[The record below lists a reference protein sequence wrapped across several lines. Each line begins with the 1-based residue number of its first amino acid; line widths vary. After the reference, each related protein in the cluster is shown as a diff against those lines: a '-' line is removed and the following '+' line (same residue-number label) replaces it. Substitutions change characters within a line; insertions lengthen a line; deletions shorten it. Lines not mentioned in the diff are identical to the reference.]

1 MVLAGPGSGKTRVIT
16 RRIANMIEHG
26 IDPRRILAITFTNKA
41 ANEMAERVERLAPG
55 MRVWVSTF
63 HRFCARLLRERAEG
77 VGLQPNFS
85 IYDTGDQQQIV
96 RHALNELDLDA
107 VHFSPSRVL
116 HRISRAKND
125 LITAERFALE
135 HADAVGT
142 HWDAVVTKVY
152 PLYQKKMLEAN
163 AVDFDDLLLH
173 VVQLLTDHSE
183 LRELFGERFRY
194 ILVDEYQDTNA
205 AQYQIVAALAA
216 GHRNLCVT
224 GDPDQS
230 IYGWRGARIENI
242 LRFEKDFPNA
252 KIVRLEQNFR
262 SVKEILLVA
271 DSLIVHNVH
280 RKAKELITEN
290 PQGEPVELLF
300 CEDGK
305 QEAETIAKTV
315 REIAEA
321 EKRPWSDFAIF
332 YRVNALSRELEQAFT
347 RERIPL
353 QVAAGVAFYER
364 AEIKDTLSFLHLVHN
379 PSDTVAFRRIVNKP
393 ARGLGKTS
401 LNRLINWAEQ
411 QEITLLEAA
420 GRAKEHPRLTKRAV
434 RSFQLFAEMIEE
446 FMDLAVGP
454 VETLLVRVLE
464 RTSYLD
470 LYQGSE
476 NEDDQ
481 QRLANV
487 QELLTAARQYD
498 LSMGEEGSLENF
510 LEVTSLVNEV
520 DSLDESA
527 GAVTLMTLHAAKGLE
542 FPVAFI
548 VGVEQNLLPHER
560 SLQEDNNG
568 RAIEEER
575 RLFFVGITRAEERL
589 FLTHTRQRD
598 FRGRRLMTIRSQFLS
613 EIDVKERSLAEQPRQ
628 FLFDDFPDEEY
639 SQDVPTDDFVE
650 KPAETKSEETQT
662 ESDSSEPAK
671 PKPNP
676 KPKPEPKKKLP
687 KLMTGSQL
695 LASGSESQPRFT
707 VGQQVRHP
715 QYGLGTVT
723 KADGGGRW
731 GKVTIEFDDGRV
743 QSFVATKCP
752 LQPVGMG

>member
-16 RRIANMIEHG
+16 RRIAHMIEHG

-63 HRFCARLLRERAEG
+63 HRFCARLLRERAES
-77 VGLQPNFS
+77 VGLQTNFS
-85 IYDTGDQQQIV
+85 IYDTSDQQQIV
-96 RHALNELDLDA
+96 RHALNDLDLDA

-125 LITAERFALE
+125 LITAEKFALE

-142 HWDAVVTKVY
+142 HWDAVVAKVY

-173 VVQLLTDHSE
+173 VVQMLTDNPE
-183 LRELFGERFRY
+183 LREAFGERFRY

-242 LRFEKDFPNA
+242 LRFEQDFPNA
-252 KIVRLEQNFR
+252 TVVRLEQNFR
-262 SVKEILLVA
+262 STKEILLAA

-280 RKAKELITEN
+280 RKAKELVTEN
-290 PQGEPVELLF
+290 LQGEPVELLY
-300 CEDGK
+300 CEDGR
-305 QEAETIAKTV
+305 QEAEMIAKTV

-332 YRVNALSRELEQAFT
+332 YRVNALSRELEQAFA

-364 AEIKDTLSFLHLVHN
+364 AEIKDTLSYLHLVHN

-411 QEITLLEAA
+411 QETTLLEAA
-420 GRAKEHPRLTKRAV
+420 KRAKEVPRLTKRAIKAFYV
-434 RSFQLFAEMIEE
+434 FAEMIEE
-446 FMDLAVGP
+446 FTDLAVGP
-454 VETLLVRVLE
+454 VEKLMVRVLE

-520 DSLDESA
+520 DSLDESS

-589 FLTHTRQRD
+589 FLTHTRQRE

-613 EIDVKERSLAEQPRQ
+613 EIDVKERMLAEQLKQ
-628 FLFDDFPDEEY
+628 FRFDDFPDDEY
-639 SQDVPTDDFVE
+639 SQEPPTDEFAESAHEEIVE
-650 KPAETKSEETQT
+650 EAQ
-662 ESDSSEPAK
+662 SEPAVSTSSK
-671 PKPNP
+671 SKSPS
-676 KPKPEPKKKLP
+676 KKLP

-695 LASGSESQPRFT
+695 LANSSESEPRFT